1 MDGHPGVDLK
11 GMLVDG
17 DELIFVAAK
26 LIAYVTDKLL
36 EQHFESHDACRA
48 AVLVHHDCHL
58 VTGAL
63 HLEEERADQLRLGRE
78 HRRSHGEVNGGVLCE
93 LSLSDA
99 AEHVLYADDADDVVL
114 RILKN
119 GKAGMGSFSERSVEV
134 TNRRASLE
142 PDDLGTGDHHFVHA
156 PVTELEDAGE
166 EFRLFT
172 LENAGLGAL
181 RDEQVDLFG
190 GVNAVGDALS
200 GPQAEWAESDVRQC
214 VQQPNGRPERIAK
227 DLRR

>member
-99 AEHVLYADDADDVVL
+99 AEHVFYADDADDVVL
-114 RILKN
+114 RILEN

-142 PDDLGTGDHHFVHA
+142 PDDLGTGIITSF
-156 PVTELEDAGE
+156 T
-166 EFRLFT
+166 RLSPNWKT
-172 LENAGLGAL
+172 LA
-181 RDEQVDLFG
+181 R
-190 GVNAVGDALS
+190 S
-200 GPQAEWAESDVRQC
+200 
-214 VQQPNGRPERIAK
+214 
-227 DLRR
+227 

>member
-78 HRRSHGEVNGGVLCE
+78 HGGSHGEGNGGVLSE
-93 LSLSDA
+93 LALSDA
-99 AEHVLYADDADDVVL
+99 AEHVFDADDADDVVL
-114 RILKN
+114 RAFKY
-119 GKAGMGSFSERSVEV
+119 GE
-134 TNRRASLE
+134 
-142 PDDLGTGDHHFVHA
+142 TG
-156 PVTELEDAGE
+156 
-166 EFRLFT
+166 
-172 LENAGLGAL
+172 
-181 RDEQVDLFG
+181 
-190 GVNAVGDALS
+190 
-200 GPQAEWAESDVRQC
+200 VR
-214 VQQPNGRPERIAK
+214 
-227 DLRR
+227 